1 MDREIYDRISAD
13 TFGRAASQ
21 VDCCLLFLNIFS
33 SSKVVTFKRRL
44 VSQQKKVK
52 SIKFVT
58 SCDEHVSWM
67 KNLVNK
73 NQSIITC

>member
-1 MDREIYDRISAD
+1 MSSFGLDHTNLCMGREIDERISGD

-33 SSKVVTFKRRL
+33 SSKVVKFQRHL

-52 SIKFVT
+52 KAVKINKI
-58 SCDEHVSWM
+58 CDVM
-67 KNLVNK
+67 
-73 NQSIITC
+73 